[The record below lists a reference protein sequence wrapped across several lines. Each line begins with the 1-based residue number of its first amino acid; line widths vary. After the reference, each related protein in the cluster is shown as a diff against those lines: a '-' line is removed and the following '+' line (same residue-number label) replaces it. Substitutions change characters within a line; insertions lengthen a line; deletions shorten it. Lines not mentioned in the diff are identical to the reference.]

1 MGQKDYHFWPMNFPR
16 NILLAIFFLI
26 QTKYHRAKF
35 PKKLVTGF
43 QPTRISDERTHARRD
58 KHEFT
63 RSLRLKPGV
72 EGS

>member
-63 RSLRLKPGV
+63 RPLRLKPGV
-72 EGS
+72 EVS